1 MGVEIRI
8 SAKKPW
14 VLFSLA
20 RALSLPL
27 LRARKCTY
35 RLLSMSGRSLP
46 CRCPKSRRKRRR
58 RMWQERPLRTAG
70 SGLCELGSSSRWPP
84 WRRCFC
90 VRQDGGDALLIALKF
105 IGDVEAGAGC
115 GLRGS
120 WFIRVRSIIR
130 VRAAASRRHLL
141 QRLRSRS
148 WWTSRA
154 RSSPCLGQ

>member
-105 IGDVEAGAGC
+105 IGAVEAGA
-115 GLRGS
+115 LME
-120 WFIRVRSIIR
+120 SIM

-141 QRLRSRS
+141 QRLGSRS
-148 WWTSRA
+148 WWTFWA
-154 RSSPCLGQ
+154 KIIALFRSAVPN